1 MGADI
6 RLTIYSIFLGNLG
19 SQESD
24 TPVDMQQQKDKLSE
38 PLSCLKVSPPG
49 CRENG
54 QKSYIAE
61 EI

>member
-1 MGADI
+1 M
-6 RLTIYSIFLGNLG
+6 G

-24 TPVDMQQQKDKLSE
+24 TPVDMQQQVDKLPE

-54 QKSYIAE
+54 QKSYMAE